1 MKRLRMTVRVGL
13 VLVACA
19 TTACAPTLQQ
29 TRPQGLRATTAST
42 PILELWSNPAD
53 LAQRNLVWGP
63 GQPASAPSPK
73 ATYTVLKIDDTGY
86 SGGYDVSGP
95 DGRKWSIK
103 VGKEAQPE
111 IVVSRILWALG
122 YYQPETYYV
131 TGWQLTGDFKDEGV
145 PARFRLQS
153 DHKTDGE
160 WKWVDNPFAGSTPM
174 HGLVAIN
181 LLLAN
186 WDFKTSNN
194 RIYVVNDPK
203 AEPRR
208 RFVVQDLGASL
219 GKWRVLPFFVGTRN
233 NLEDFERTPFIKD
246 IDGSEVRLNYRGR
259 HGEIFNRLSIADVT
273 WACELMNRL
282 GDSQLDDAFEAAG
295 YPADVRQRYIKK
307 IREKIDEGLSLKR
320 TASARAG
327 GRP

>member
-1 MKRLRMTVRVGL
+1 MKRSQMTVRACF

-19 TTACAPTLQQ
+19 TAACAPTLQQ
-29 TRPQGLRATTAST
+29 TRPQGLRATTASA
-42 PILELWSNPAD
+42 PLLELWANPSD
-53 LAQRNLVWGP
+53 LTQRNLLWGP
-63 GQPASAPSPK
+63 GRPASAPSPN

-86 SGGYDVSGP
+86 SSGYDVNGP

-131 TGWQLTGDFKDEGV
+131 KGWQLTGDFKDEGV

-174 HGLVAIN
+174 HALIAIN
-181 LLLAN
+181 LLLGN

-194 RIYVVNDPK
+194 RIYVVDDPK

-246 IDGSEVRLNYRGR
+246 IDSNEVRLNYRGR

-282 GDSQLDDAFEAAG
+282 NDSQLDDAFEAAG
-295 YPADVRQRYIKK
+295 YPADVRQRYVKK
-307 IREKIDEGLSLKR
+307 IREKIDEGLSLR
-320 TASARAG
+320 RAASAQAG
-327 GRP
+327 ARP